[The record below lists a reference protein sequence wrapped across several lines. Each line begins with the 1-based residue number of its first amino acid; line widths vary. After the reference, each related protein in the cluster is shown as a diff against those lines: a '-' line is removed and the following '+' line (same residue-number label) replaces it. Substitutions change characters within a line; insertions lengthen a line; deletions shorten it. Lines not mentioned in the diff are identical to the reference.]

1 MTEHVH
7 EWAINIAFEHN
18 YGAWGVCK
26 NCMEV
31 LKQEEIEARLN
42 EYETLKAATPIEA
55 YSLIQPC
62 VQQLQDSL
70 RKGDL
75 VLNDYL
81 TSMVEQIAKGTE
93 LLADILEGKDE

>member
-42 EYETLKAATPIEA
+42 EYETLKAATERLSAEI
-55 YSLIQPC
+55 
-62 VQQLQDSL
+62 
-70 RKGDL
+70 RKTVSNLL
-75 VLNDYL
+75 VRGKISEGEHDCA
-81 TSMVEQIAKGTE
+81 MRRI
-93 LLADILEGKDE
+93 ADILEGKDE